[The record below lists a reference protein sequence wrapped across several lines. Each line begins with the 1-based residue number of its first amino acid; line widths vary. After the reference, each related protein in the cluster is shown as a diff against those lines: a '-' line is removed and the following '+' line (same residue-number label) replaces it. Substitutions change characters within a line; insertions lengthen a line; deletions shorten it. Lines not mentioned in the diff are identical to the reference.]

1 MAGWAEAGSGRW
13 EYRQDEAGA
22 DGSRN
27 YLVRKGD
34 TLIEMHVSGAEA
46 TFHGYV
52 VGEGVELVPDNP
64 LQRAT
69 WRRSIERQL
78 DAAPSSDR
86 AWQLLDE
93 MHAELF
99 GAGGA

>member
-1 MAGWAEAGSGRW
+1 MAGWQNTSEGRW
-13 EYRQDEAGA
+13 VYFQDDPGA

-27 YLVRKGD
+27 YLARTGD
-34 TLIEMHVSGAEA
+34 TLVEMHASGAEA

-52 VGEGVELVPDNP
+52 VAEGVELVPDNP

-78 DAAPSSDR
+78 DAAPSVDQ
-86 AWQLLDE
+86 AWRLLDE
-93 MHAELF
+93 VRAELF
-99 GAGGA
+99 PGGA

>member
-1 MAGWAEAGSGRW
+1 MAGWESAGDDRW
-13 EYRQDEAGA
+13 IYKQDEAGA

-34 TLIEMHVSGAEA
+34 RLIEMHASGAEA

-52 VGEGVELVPDNP
+52 IGESVEIDPTNP

-69 WRRSIERQL
+69 WRASRERQL
-78 DAAPSSDR
+78 PAAPSAEQ
-86 AWQLLDE
+86 AWQYVDE
-93 MHAELF
+93 AESILF
-99 GAGGA
+99 GGA